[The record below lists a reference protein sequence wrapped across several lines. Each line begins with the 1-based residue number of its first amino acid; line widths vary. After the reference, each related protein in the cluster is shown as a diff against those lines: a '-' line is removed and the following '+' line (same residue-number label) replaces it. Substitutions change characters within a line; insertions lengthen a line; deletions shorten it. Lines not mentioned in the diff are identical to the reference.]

1 MPSLRVAY
9 ARTDRLFPDRV
20 AVLSFNDW
28 IGRHSKRLRI
38 EARDA
43 PRLAPRTPP
52 GAAYATVPRLPA
64 EGLSAEIN
72 ATREATMGQLDGRSG
87 IVTGAASGIGAAT
100 TRVLAREGAKLV
112 LTDLDDAAGLAL
124 AAEIDGVYIHHD
136 VTDDAAWPGVVE
148 TAEKRFGRL
157 DILVANAGIGIM
169 GPAIDMS
176 LADWRRQM
184 AINVDGVFLSVK
196 YCIPAMRRGGRGGAI
211 VMLSSI
217 AGLRGSAGLA
227 GYSASKGAVRLFAK
241 SMALECA
248 QANDGIRVNSVH
260 PGIIATPIWTKLPAG
275 ANAPLD
281 PEKIAAGS
289 VPLGKAGQAEEIAN
303 GILFLVSDQS
313 SHMTGSELV
322 IDGGMTAGRITR
334 FGS

>member
-1 MPSLRVAY
+1 
-9 ARTDRLFPDRV
+9 
-20 AVLSFNDW
+20 
-28 IGRHSKRLRI
+28 
-38 EARDA
+38 
-43 PRLAPRTPP
+43 
-52 GAAYATVPRLPA
+52 
-64 EGLSAEIN
+64 
-72 ATREATMGQLDGRSG
+72 MGQLDGRAG

-100 TRVLAREGAKLV
+100 ARVLAREGAKLV

-124 AAEIDGVYIHHD
+124 AEEVGGIYVHHD
-136 VTDDAAWPGVVE
+136 VADEAAWPGVVE

-157 DILVANAGIGIM
+157 DILVANAGIAIM

-196 YCIPAMRRGGRGGAI
+196 YCIPAMRRAGHGGSI
-211 VMLSSI
+211 VMLSSV

-241 SMALECA
+241 SIALECA
-248 QANDGIRVNSVH
+248 QAGDAIRVNSVH
-260 PGIIATPIWTKLPAG
+260 PGIIATPIWTKMPG
-275 ANAPLD
+275 RANAPLD
-281 PEKIAAGS
+281 PEKIADHT

-303 GILFLVSDQS
+303 GILFLASDQS

-322 IDGGMTAGRITR
+322 IDGGLTAGRITR
-334 FGS
+334 LGG

>member
-1 MPSLRVAY
+1 
-9 ARTDRLFPDRV
+9 
-20 AVLSFNDW
+20 
-28 IGRHSKRLRI
+28 
-38 EARDA
+38 
-43 PRLAPRTPP
+43 
-52 GAAYATVPRLPA
+52 
-64 EGLSAEIN
+64 
-72 ATREATMGQLDGRSG
+72 MGQLDGRAG
-87 IVTGAASGIGAAT
+87 IITGAASGIGAAT
-100 TRVLAREGAKLV
+100 ARVLAREGAKLV

-124 AAEIDGVYIHHD
+124 AEEVGGIYVHHD
-136 VTDDAAWPGVVE
+136 VADEAAWPGVVE

-157 DILVANAGIGIM
+157 DILVANAGIAIM

-196 YCIPAMRRGGRGGAI
+196 YCIPAMRRAGHGGSI
-211 VMLSSI
+211 VMLSSV

-241 SMALECA
+241 SIALECA
-248 QANDGIRVNSVH
+248 QAGDAIRVNSVH
-260 PGIIATPIWTKLPAG
+260 PGIIATPIWTKMPG
-275 ANAPLD
+275 RANAPLD
-281 PEKIAAGS
+281 PDRIADLT

-322 IDGGMTAGRITR
+322 IDGGLTAGRITR
-334 FGS
+334 LGG

>member
-1 MPSLRVAY
+1 
-9 ARTDRLFPDRV
+9 
-20 AVLSFNDW
+20 
-28 IGRHSKRLRI
+28 
-38 EARDA
+38 
-43 PRLAPRTPP
+43 
-52 GAAYATVPRLPA
+52 
-64 EGLSAEIN
+64 
-72 ATREATMGQLDGRSG
+72 MGQLDGRVA

-100 TRVLAREGAKLV
+100 SKVLAREGASVL
-112 LTDLDDAAGLAL
+112 LTDLDDPAGQTLAEATGGL
-124 AAEIDGVYIHHD
+124 YLHHD
-136 VTDDAAWPGVVE
+136 VTDEAAWAGVVA
-148 TAEKRFGRL
+148 TAEKRWGRL

-176 LADWRRQM
+176 LTDWRRQM

-196 YCIPAMRRGGRGGAI
+196 YCIPAMRRAGRGGSI
-211 VMLSSI
+211 VMLSSV

-260 PGIIATPIWTKLPAG
+260 PGIIATPIWGKLPAG

-281 PEKIAAGS
+281 PNLIAAAS
-289 VPLGKAGQAEEIAN
+289 VPLGKAGLAEDVAN
-303 GILFLVSDQS
+303 GILFLASDQS

-334 FGS
+334 FQS